1 MKKTYAIYVVSFND
15 DERRKRMDERF
26 RKNDVYAHYVKPVY
40 TSDPRISQYD
50 INDAERRNWSI
61 FFQHADSWK
70 QFYEET
76 SADYCIVCE
85 DDVYISNQ
93 FQEQMPEI
101 IRQFESQSLDILL
114 LSYLWP
120 YDSFNN
126 TYFPLLP
133 SLSSLASE
141 TQQEEKEWTIFPK
154 YQFQLRKYPDDLWG
168 AHMYMI
174 SRKHAGEMLNRYTD
188 KYAISCDKPF
198 CTDWQFTKW
207 GNRALL
213 YPMIGV
219 EEGEVKTDHI
229 GQSNFHKECTRAH
242 YSSKKFV

>member
-1 MKKTYAIYVVSFND
+1 MSYAIYVVSFND

-26 RKNDVYAHYVKPVY
+26 RKNELYAHYVKPVY
-40 TSDPRISQYD
+40 TSDARISKYD

-85 DDVYISNQ
+85 DDVYISNR
-93 FQEQMPEI
+93 FKEQMPEV
-101 IRQFESQSLDILL
+101 IRQFETQSLDILL

-120 YDSFNN
+120 YSNFDEN
-126 TYFPLLP
+126 YFPLLTSDSNSYSWP
-133 SLSSLASE
+133 LS
-141 TQQEEKEWTIFPK
+141 
-154 YQFQLRKYPDDLWG
+154 FQLRKYPDDLWG

-174 SRKHAGEMLNRYTD
+174 SRKHVNEMLKRYTD
-188 KYAISCDKPF
+188 EYAISCVGTQNPF

-207 GNRALL
+207 GNRAILC
-213 YPMIGV
+213 PMIGV
-219 EEGEVKTDHI
+219 EEGEVKTDHV

-242 YSSKKFV
+242 YSPKKFV